1 MSKLTQFDSSQRDED
16 PKNELVF
23 YAKTLID
30 KLESDS
36 PHEAFLVLDELNK
49 ARERT
54 LYFELGCLTRRL
66 HDAISSF
73 HIDMHINKENQKE
86 ISRIVDASDRLN
98 YVISLTE
105 QAANKT
111 MDKVEEAV
119 PAANLILETAE
130 NLKPEWDKVL
140 KGEID
145 PKKFRE
151 LHNRMGLFIDGT
163 ILASKGLNKSLS
175 DILLAQDYQDLT
187 GQVLKRVITLVQ
199 EVEQSLVDLVK
210 MAASVEQLA
219 GIKDAE
225 RIRPEASIAAEG
237 PAINKEKR
245 TDVVKGQ
252 DEVDDLL
259 SSLGF

>member
-1 MSKLTQFDSSQRDED
+1 MSNVTQPDFGHQDAND

-54 LYFELGCLTRRL
+54 LYFELGRLTRRL

-73 HIDMHINKENQKE
+73 HIDMHINKENQNE

-119 PAANLILETAE
+119 PAANLIQETAE

-145 PKKFRE
+145 PKQFRE
-151 LHNRMGLFIDGT
+151 LHSRMGLFIDGT

-219 GIKDAE
+219 GIKNAE
-225 RIRPEASIAAEG
+225 KSVDMSIVAEG
-237 PAINKEKR
+237 PAINKEQR
-245 TDVVKGQ
+245 NDVVKGQ